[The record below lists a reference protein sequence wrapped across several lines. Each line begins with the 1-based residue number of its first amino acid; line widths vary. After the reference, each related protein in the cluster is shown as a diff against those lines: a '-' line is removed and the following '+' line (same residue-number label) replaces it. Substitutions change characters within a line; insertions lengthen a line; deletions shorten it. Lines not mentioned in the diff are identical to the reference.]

1 MRCMQCSVSQNC
13 LHATQAVC
21 DMRIQHNLIA
31 CIVPVGI
38 RFAEPARKAKQ
49 TVYKIKRVILEAT
62 RVNSSKTRQ
71 DSFYVRPNL

>member
-1 MRCMQCSVSQNC
+1 MRYSVSRKC

-21 DMRIQHNLIA
+21 GMRIQHNLIA
-31 CIVPVGI
+31 CIVPVCI

-49 TVYKIKRVILEAT
+49 TTYKIKRGITEAT

-71 DSFYVRPNL
+71 YSFYVRPNL